1 VTHSLSVIWATSPTR
16 PTELV
21 TEMQRNRNPVLNEIE
36 PEIIQMLETFG
47 YELVLDE
54 LKGPAGAKTLTL
66 YIDKPGGVD
75 SDECAEMAKKVA
87 MVLET
92 IDAQRHNYS
101 IIVSSP
107 GIERP
112 LTNEKDFQRFSGE
125 NATLIVQQAQG
136 KQTLTGVLRGLNK
149 GCVVI
154 ERGADTVE
162 VPVADLVGAHL
173 APDWQGT

>member
-1 VTHSLSVIWATSPTR
+1 
-16 PTELV
+16 
-21 TEMQRNRNPVLNEIE
+21 VL
-36 PEIIQMLETFG
+36 G
-47 YELVLDE
+47 E
-54 LKGPAGAKTLTL
+54 LKGPAGAQTLTL

-75 SDECAEMAKKVA
+75 SDECTEMVKRVA

-92 IDAQRHNYS
+92 LDAQRHNYN

-112 LTNEKDFQRFSGE
+112 LTKEKDFERFSGQR
-125 NATLIVQQAQG
+125 ATLTLQQAQG
-136 KQTLTGVLRGLNK
+136 KQTLTGVLRGIDK
-149 GCVVI
+149 SCVII

-162 VPVADLVGAHL
+162 VPVADLVAAHL